1 MPVASMGMAMTVEMM
16 KAAAESARDRPAIG
30 PAIGARYRCHARTA
44 IEGARLDRFRYG
56 AERGSSHQG
65 QHDAARA
72 FHNVALHGRQFAS
85 LAERGWIRQA
95 KRGDFTA
102 SCVSNQNASGSIL
115 TFASLPQQA
124 LCECQNHRTTSK
136 LLLLVELWI

>member
-1 MPVASMGMAMTVEMM
+1 MAAVGVAMTVEMK
-16 KAAAESARDRPAIG
+16 KAAAEPAGDRAAIG
-30 PAIGARYRCHARTA
+30 PAVRAGYRRHARA
-44 IEGARLDRFRYG
+44 AVEWARLGRFRYG

-136 LLLLVELWI
+136 LLFLVELWI

>member
-44 IEGARLDRFRYG
+44 IEWARLDRLRDG

-65 QHDAARA
+65 QHDAA
-72 FHNVALHGRQFAS
+72 LPGRQFAS

-115 TFASLPQQA
+115 TFASLPQQ
-124 LCECQNHRTTSK
+124 
-136 LLLLVELWI
+136 